1 MRSLAVVCLFVF
13 AASCCDAY
21 TWCCTSSA
29 EYKKCKAF
37 GRRVN
42 EDGSRVFDFD
52 CTLADDVH
60 NCMDKIKVGEA
71 DIIDLDGGDIYDFRN
86 DISVVA
92 AENVGYE
99 DASYY
104 AVAVVKKGHEFPGLS
119 MKKVS
124 GYKTCHTGV
133 GKSSGWN
140 VPMGWLLRHNGNPSE
155 VAASCA
161 PGANITKYQYMLP
174 GGVDPKWCSLCK
186 GDQSGNNKCARN
198 SNEKYYGYHGA
209 FQCMKDGVGDV
220 AFIKQTIIS
229 AEEAPQFE
237 LLCPD
242 APRRASPLE
251 WQTCNLGRVPA
262 HAVVMRKGVSAADA
276 ESVYAKLASAWNKL
290 GDRNSYGGGKNILWG
305 SKVRYFMYM
314 DRMEARKYMGDEY
327 FCSVYAVKN
336 QDKPNH
342 YSCIL

>member
-1 MRSLAVVCLFVF
+1 MKSLAAVCLILF
-13 AASCCDAY
+13 AATYCDAY
-21 TWCCTSSA
+21 TWCCTSQA
-29 EYKKCKAF
+29 EYRKCTSFNSRK
-37 GRRVN
+37 N
-42 EDGSRVFDFD
+42 EDGSRVFDFE
-52 CTLADDVH
+52 CALADGVH
-60 NCMDKIKVGEA
+60 SCMDKIKVGQA

-86 DISVVA
+86 YISVVA

-104 AVAVVKKGHEFPGLS
+104 AVAVVKKGTFPGLS
-119 MKKVS
+119 MKQIQ

-140 VPMGWLLRHNGNPSE
+140 VPMGWLLRHNGNPSG

-161 PGANITKYQYMLP
+161 PGAGMSKYAYMIP
-174 GGVDPKWCSLCK
+174 GGAQEKWCALCR
-186 GDQSGNNKCARN
+186 GDGNGGNKCARN
-198 SNEKYYGYHGA
+198 GNEKYYGYHGA

-229 AEEAPQFE
+229 AEEADQFE

-251 WQTCNLGRVPA
+251 WQNCNLGRVPA
-262 HAVVMRKGVSAADA
+262 HAVVMRKGIPAEDA
-276 ESVYAKLASAWNKL
+276 ESVFAKLVDAWNKL
-290 GDRNSYGGGKNILWG
+290 GDRNSYGSGKNVLWG

-314 DRMEARKYMGDEY
+314 NRMDPRKYMGDDY

-336 QDKPNH
+336 QDKPKH
-342 YSCIL
+342 PSC

>member
-1 MRSLAVVCLFVF
+1 MGNHSLLTLQNRDLDFFTMRSLAVVCLLVF

-29 EYKKCKAF
+29 EDKKCKAF
-37 GRRVN
+37 GRRRN
-42 EDGSRVFDFD
+42 EDGSRV
-52 CTLADDVH
+52 
-60 NCMDKIKVGEA
+60 
-71 DIIDLDGGDIYDFRN
+71 IDLDGGDIYDFRN

-174 GGVDPKWCSLCK
+174 GGVDKKWCSLCK
-186 GDQSGNNKCARN
+186 GDQSGQNKCARN

-251 WQTCNLGRVPA
+251 W
-262 HAVVMRKGVSAADA
+262 
-276 ESVYAKLASAWNKL
+276 
-290 GDRNSYGGGKNILWG
+290 
-305 SKVRYFMYM
+305 
-314 DRMEARKYMGDEY
+314 
-327 FCSVYAVKN
+327 
-336 QDKPNH
+336 
-342 YSCIL
+342 